1 VDRRTFL
8 RGTAAL
14 GGLAA
19 AGRLRPAFASSGPAP
34 EKPAPAPLLSL
45 PASQAPIDTVV
56 IVMMENRSFDHYYGW
71 LPKDEAYM
79 EAGRRRYGGH
89 FNVNGNNHQTY
100 VAPDGTAHQTH
111 YLGEHEVVNDPA
123 RGCGHPDPGHGWDEG
138 RAQRDHGFLAKGSG
152 NDEFAIGYFQSADLP
167 VYSPLVRAFTTF
179 DHYHAS
185 IMSSTYPNRLYLL
198 SAQTGGQK
206 DPPLPIQDLGF
217 HWPCIM
223 DRLTAAGV
231 SWHNYAQ
238 DLPTAAFFGTPQ
250 LPNVRP
256 LAAFFE
262 DAAAGTLPHVSFV
275 DPGFMSG
282 YRTDDHP
289 LGDHRIAQAFVGT
302 VFSAFHESSQWQ
314 RGAMVLTYDE
324 WGGFFDHVR
333 PPVVIDDRA
342 SSVDEDNF
350 GQLGFRLPVL
360 LLSPFAQPGY
370 VDHRLYDH
378 TSILRFLEWRFLG
391 APPEGPNASATGG
404 PWWLA
409 KRDRYANNIGVS
421 LLAAA
426 DTDYRLDPKAIVPDV
441 SAACI
446 GRTFQDVPGA
456 DDVEK
461 AVIPQPQGNALR
473 APQSPFGIAG
483 TSSMEQA
490 AEAGYFD
497 RLGYKIRPSLS
508 LAELTQ
514 PR

>member
-1 VDRRTFL
+1 MNAD
-8 RGTAAL
+8 A
-14 GGLAA
+14 
-19 AGRLRPAFASSGPAP
+19 
-34 EKPAPAPLLSL
+34 EPLLSL
-45 PASQAPIDTVV
+45 PASQAPLDTVV
-56 IVMMENRSFDHYYGW
+56 IVMMENRSFDHYFGW
-71 LPKDEAYM
+71 LPNDGSYM
-79 EAGRRRYGGH
+79 EAGRHLYGET
-89 FNVNGNNHQTY
+89 FTVDGNNQQTY
-100 VAPDGTAHQTH
+100 LAPDGSTHNTH
-111 YLGEHEVVNDPA
+111 YLGDHEIVNDPS
-123 RGCGHPDPGHGWDEG
+123 RGCGHPDPGHGWDQG
-138 RAQRDHGFLAKGSG
+138 RAQRDNGFVAKGSG
-152 NDEFAIGYFQSADLP
+152 NDDFALGYFEAPDLP
-167 VYSPLVRAFTTF
+167 VYSPLVRSFTTF

-206 DPPLPIQDLGF
+206 DPPLPIQSLGF

-223 DRLTAAGV
+223 DRLSAAGV

-302 VFSAFHESSQWQ
+302 VFSAFHQSPQWR
-314 RGAMVLTYDE
+314 RGAMIVTYDE
-324 WGGFFDHVR
+324 WGGFFDHVP

-342 SSVDEDNF
+342 SAVDEDNF

-360 LLSPFAQPGY
+360 LLSPFAQPGF
-370 VDHRLYDH
+370 VDHQLYEH

-391 APPEGPNASATGG
+391 APAEGPGG
-404 PWWLA
+404 SGWWLTA
-409 KRDRYANNIGVS
+409 RDRNANNIGAS
-421 LLAAA
+421 LLSTP
-426 DTDYRLDPKAIVPDV
+426 DTDARLDPKAIVPDV

-461 AVIPQPQGNALR
+461 ALIPQPQGNALR
-473 APQSPFGIAG
+473 SPFGVSG
-483 TSSMEQA
+483 TSAMERA
-490 AEAGYFD
+490 YDAGYFD
-497 RLGYKIRPSLS
+497 RLGYKVKPSLT

-514 PR
+514 PH